1 MKGSVRQRSPGI
13 WRMRWDIPHPDGSGR
28 RKQVSITV
36 KGNKKE
42 AEAALTKKL
51 ADVQENGYT
60 APSKETVAAYFRRWL
75 KEHYATGKI
84 RPRSRQGYQDNIERY
99 IVPLIGSYHMYGLN
113 PLKASH
119 IQRMYT
125 KLSEERKLSG
135 RTILHLHRVVAMGL
149 NAARRKG
156 DIKVNP
162 IHEVD
167 RPWAKEKELTIW
179 DVGQVNHFFEKAV
192 ESRYLDFYQLA
203 FLTGMRRSELA
214 GLKWAK
220 VDLVNKFIRVTNTL
234 QWIRGQ
240 GLQEGLPKTPQS
252 TRAIEL
258 WEQATNLLHKIKGY
272 RMEVKLRFQS
282 QIRDELRK
290 AVELGLRD
298 GFTSDEE
305 LEDEVEAAFKQTWS
319 ENDYVFI
326 QESGKPINPN
336 EVSREFKCIADTTNL
351 PVMTL
356 HGLRHS
362 HASDLLLRKIPAKVV
377 SMRLGHAS
385 VKITLDTYSHI
396 VPELQTEAAMAIE
409 EGVKLQLGEY
419 VTKR

>member
-1 MKGSVRQRSPGI
+1 M
-13 WRMRWDIPHPDGSGR
+13 
-28 RKQVSITV
+28 
-36 KGNKKE
+36 
-42 AEAALTKKL
+42 
-51 ADVQENGYT
+51 
-60 APSKETVAAYFRRWL
+60 
-75 KEHYATGKI
+75 
-84 RPRSRQGYQDNIERY
+84 
-99 IVPLIGSYHMYGLN
+99 
-113 PLKASH
+113 
-119 IQRMYT
+119 
-125 KLSEERKLSG
+125 
-135 RTILHLHRVVAMGL
+135 HRVVAMGL

-156 DIKVNP
+156 VIRVNP
-162 IHEVD
+162 IQEVD
-167 RPWAKEKELTIW
+167 RPRAKDKELTIW
-179 DVGQVNHFFEKAV
+179 DVDQVNHFFEKAV

-214 GLKWAK
+214 GLKWSN
-220 VDLVNKFIRVTNTL
+220 VDLVHRLLRVTNTL
-234 QWIRGQ
+234 QWIRGK
-240 GLQEGLPKTPQS
+240 GLQEGLPKTQES

-258 WEQATNLLHKIKGY
+258 GDKAINLLHNIKGH

-298 GFTSDEE
+298 GFTSDDDLEE
-305 LEDEVEAAFKQTWS
+305 KVESVCNKTWS

-326 QESGKPINPN
+326 QESGKPVNPN
-336 EVSREFKCIADTTNL
+336 EVSREFKCIADTTSL

-409 EGVKLQLGEY
+409 EGIKLQLGEY
-419 VTKR
+419 VRNP